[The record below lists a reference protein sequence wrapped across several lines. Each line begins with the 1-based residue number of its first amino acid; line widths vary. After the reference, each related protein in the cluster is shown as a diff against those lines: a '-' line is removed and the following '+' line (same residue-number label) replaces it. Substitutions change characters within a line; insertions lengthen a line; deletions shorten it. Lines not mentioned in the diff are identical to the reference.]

1 MNKIG
6 NIRLMA
12 RMSLLVKPLAPYMLL
27 AVFFGVTGFLCAI
40 YIPYFSALLIS
51 HIAIQAP
58 DFPVKVFFILMIV
71 FAVLRGILHY
81 AEQACNHY
89 IAFRLLA
96 ILRDKVFTV
105 LRKLAPAKL
114 EGRDKGNLI
123 YLITSDIEALEVF
136 YAHTISPILIA
147 IITCIILL
155 TEFYKMHVM
164 FFVIALCGYLF
175 CGLIL
180 PWIITKLGKQQG
192 KQSREGFGEL
202 SSYTLET
209 LRGLQDILQYRIGE
223 ERLHLMSK
231 KSEELHDVQKRL
243 KLHEGNTTMVSN
255 IIVTSFTFLM
265 LVCGS
270 YLYMQGAISFTSVI
284 MSTVLMVSSF
294 GPVLA
299 LANLSNNLLITMA
312 SARRVLGLLDEEE
325 IVKEITGKEHSTAG
339 DIEIKD
345 LTFAYDDEEIL
356 KDINAHFKKGNI
368 IGIHGKSGSG
378 KSTLLKLIMRFW
390 NAPSNSILINDRSVD
405 DINTKDLR
413 DMQSFVTQE
422 TVLFHDSIFNNII
435 IAKLDASVDEV
446 ENACKKAG
454 IHDFIMSLPQGYA
467 TKVAE
472 LGDSLSGGEKQRIAI
487 ARAFL
492 HDSPCILLDEPTSN
506 LDALNEA
513 IILKSLREQKDKTIL
528 LVSHRPGTMRIA
540 DSVLTIDSVVSNK
553 L

>member
-51 HIAIQAP
+51 HVAIQAP

-325 IVKEITGKEHSTAG
+325 VVKEITGKEYSTAG
-339 DIEIKD
+339 DIEINN
-345 LTFAYDDEEIL
+345 LTFAYDEEEIL
-356 KDINAHFKKGNI
+356 KDINANFKKGSI

-390 NAPSNSILINDRSVD
+390 NAPSNSILINGRSVD

-454 IHDFIMSLPQGYA
+454 IHEFIMSLPQGYA

-540 DSVLTIDSVVSNK
+540 DSVLTIDSGRVS
-553 L
+553 

>member
-1 MNKIG
+1 
-6 NIRLMA
+6 
-12 RMSLLVKPLAPYMLL
+12 
-27 AVFFGVTGFLCAI
+27 
-40 YIPYFSALLIS
+40 
-51 HIAIQAP
+51 
-58 DFPVKVFFILMIV
+58 
-71 FAVLRGILHY
+71 
-81 AEQACNHY
+81 
-89 IAFRLLA
+89 
-96 ILRDKVFTV
+96 
-105 LRKLAPAKL
+105 
-114 EGRDKGNLI
+114 
-123 YLITSDIEALEVF
+123 
-136 YAHTISPILIA
+136 
-147 IITCIILL
+147 
-155 TEFYKMHVM
+155 
-164 FFVIALCGYLF
+164 
-175 CGLIL
+175 
-180 PWIITKLGKQQG
+180 
-192 KQSREGFGEL
+192 
-202 SSYTLET
+202 
-209 LRGLQDILQYRIGE
+209 
-223 ERLHLMSK
+223 
-231 KSEELHDVQKRL
+231 
-243 KLHEGNTTMVSN
+243 
-255 IIVTSFTFLM
+255 
-265 LVCGS
+265 
-270 YLYMQGAISFTSVI
+270 
-284 MSTVLMVSSF
+284 MVSSF

-325 IVKEITGKEHSTAG
+325 VVKEITGKQHSTAG
-339 DIEIKD
+339 DIEINN
-345 LTFAYDDEEIL
+345 LTFAYDEEEIL
-356 KDINAHFKKGNI
+356 KDINANFKKGSI

-540 DSVLTIDSVVSNK
+540 DSVLTIDSGRVS
-553 L
+553 

>member
-223 ERLHLMSK
+223 ERLHMMSK

-265 LVCGS
+265 LICGS

-325 IVKEITGKEHSTAG
+325 VVKEITGKEYSTAG
-339 DIEIKD
+339 DIEINN
-345 LTFAYDDEEIL
+345 LTFAYDEEEIL
-356 KDINAHFKKGNI
+356 KDINANFKKGNI

-390 NAPSNSILINDRSVD
+390 NAPSNSILINGRSAD

-540 DSVLTIDSVVSNK
+540 DSVLTIDSGRVS
-553 L
+553 

>member
-202 SSYTLET
+202 SNYTLET

-223 ERLHLMSK
+223 ERLHMMSK

-243 KLHEGNTTMVSN
+243 KLHEGNTIMVSN

-345 LTFAYDDEEIL
+345 LTFSYDDEEIL

-390 NAPSNSILINDRSVD
+390 NAPSNSILINGRSVD

-540 DSVLTIDSVVSNK
+540 DSVLTIDSGRVS
-553 L
+553 

>member
-89 IAFRLLA
+89 IAFRLLT

-223 ERLHLMSK
+223 ERLHMMSK

-243 KLHEGNTTMVSN
+243 KLHEGNTIMVSN

-390 NAPSNSILINDRSVD
+390 NAPSNSILINGRSVD

-540 DSVLTIDSVVSNK
+540 DSVLTIDSGRVS
-553 L
+553 

>member
-223 ERLHLMSK
+223 ERLHMMIK

-243 KLHEGNTTMVSN
+243 KLHEGNTIMVSN

-390 NAPSNSILINDRSVD
+390 NAPSNSILINGRSVD

-540 DSVLTIDSVVSNK
+540 DSVLTIDSGRVS
-553 L
+553 

>member
-40 YIPYFSALLIS
+40 YIPYFSVLLIS
-51 HIAIQAP
+51 HVAIQAP

-223 ERLHLMSK
+223 ERLHMMSK

-265 LVCGS
+265 LICGS

-325 IVKEITGKEHSTAG
+325 VVKEITGKEYSTAG
-339 DIEIKD
+339 DIEINN
-345 LTFAYDDEEIL
+345 LTFAYDEEEIL
-356 KDINAHFKKGNI
+356 KDINANFKKGNI

-390 NAPSNSILINDRSVD
+390 NAPRNSILINGRSVD

-454 IHDFIMSLPQGYA
+454 IHDFIMSLPQRYA

-540 DSVLTIDSVVSNK
+540 DSVLTIDSGRVS
-553 L
+553 

>member
-51 HIAIQAP
+51 HVAIQAP

-223 ERLHLMSK
+223 ERLHMMSK

-265 LVCGS
+265 LICGS

-325 IVKEITGKEHSTAG
+325 VVKEITGKEYSTAG
-339 DIEIKD
+339 DIEINN
-345 LTFAYDDEEIL
+345 LTFAYDEEEIL
-356 KDINAHFKKGNI
+356 KDINANFKKGNI

-378 KSTLLKLIMRFW
+378 KSTLLKLIMRFL
-390 NAPSNSILINDRSVD
+390 NAPSNSILINGRSVD

-540 DSVLTIDSVVSNK
+540 DSVLTIDSGRVS
-553 L
+553 

>member
-12 RMSLLVKPLAPYMLL
+12 RMSLLVKPLAPYMVL

-40 YIPYFSALLIS
+40 FIPYFSALIIS
-51 HIAIQAP
+51 HVAIDAP
-58 DFPVKVFFILMIV
+58 DFPVRVFFILMIV
-71 FAVLRGILHY
+71 FGVLRGILHY
-81 AEQACNHY
+81 VEQACNHY

-147 IITCIILL
+147 IITCVILL

-209 LRGLQDILQYRIGE
+209 LRGLQDILQYRIGD
-223 ERLHLMSK
+223 ERLFMMNK

-243 KLHEGNTTMVSN
+243 KLHEGNTTMIAN
-255 IIVTSFTFLM
+255 IIVTAFTFFM
-265 LVCGS
+265 LISGS
-270 YLYMQGAISFTSVI
+270 YLYMQGLISFTSVI

-312 SARRVLGLLDEEE
+312 SARRVLGLLEEEE
-325 IVKEITGKEHSTAG
+325 IVKEITGKEYSTAG
-339 DIEIKD
+339 DIEIND
-345 LTFAYDDEEIL
+345 LSFAYDDEEIL
-356 KDINAHFKKGNI
+356 KDINAHFKTGNI

-390 NAPSNSILINDRSVD
+390 NAPENSIRINGRSID
-405 DINTKDLR
+405 DMNTKDLR

-435 IAKLDASVDEV
+435 ISKLDASVKEV
-446 ENACKKAG
+446 EDACKKAG

-472 LGDSLSGGEKQRIAI
+472 LGDSLSGGERQRIAI

-513 IILKSLREQKDKTIL
+513 IILKSLQEQKDKTIL

-540 DSVLTIDSVVSNK
+540 NSVLTIDSGRVS
-553 L
+553 

>member
-223 ERLHLMSK
+223 ERLHMMSK

-243 KLHEGNTTMVSN
+243 KLHEGNTIMVSN

-390 NAPSNSILINDRSVD
+390 NAPSNSILINGRSVD

-540 DSVLTIDSVVSNK
+540 DSVLTIDSGRVS
-553 L
+553 

>member
-51 HIAIQAP
+51 HVAIQAP

-265 LVCGS
+265 LICGS

-325 IVKEITGKEHSTAG
+325 VVKEITGKEYSTAG
-339 DIEIKD
+339 DIEINN
-345 LTFAYDDEEIL
+345 LTFAYDEEEIL
-356 KDINAHFKKGNI
+356 KDINANFKKGNI

-390 NAPSNSILINDRSVD
+390 NAPSNSILINGRSVD

-540 DSVLTIDSVVSNK
+540 DSVLTIDSGRVS
-553 L
+553 

>member
-12 RMSLLVKPLAPYMLL
+12 RMSLLVKPLAPYMVL

-40 YIPYFSALLIS
+40 FIPYFSALVIS
-51 HIAIQAP
+51 HIAIDAP

-81 AEQACNHY
+81 VEQACNHY

-155 TEFYKMHVM
+155 TEFYKMHVL
-164 FFVIALCGYLF
+164 FFVIALSGYLF

-209 LRGLQDILQYRIGE
+209 LRGLQDILQYRIGD
-223 ERLHLMSK
+223 ERLFMMNK

-243 KLHEGNTTMVSN
+243 KLHEGNTTMIAN
-255 IIVTSFTFLM
+255 IIVTAFTFLM
-265 LVCGS
+265 LISGS
-270 YLYMQGAISFTSVI
+270 YLYMQGMISFTSVI

-325 IVKEITGKEHSTAG
+325 IVKEITGKEYSTTG
-339 DIEIKD
+339 DIEINN
-345 LTFAYDDEEIL
+345 LSFAYDDEEIL
-356 KDINAHFKKGNI
+356 KDINAHFKTGNI

-390 NAPSNSILINDRSVD
+390 NAPDNSISINGRNID

-435 IAKLDASVDEV
+435 IAKLDAGVKEV
-446 ENACKKAG
+446 EDACKKAG

-472 LGDSLSGGEKQRIAI
+472 LGDSLSGGERQRIAI

-492 HDSPCILLDEPTSN
+492 HNSPCILLDEPTSN

-513 IILKSLREQKDKTIL
+513 IILKSLKEQKDKTIL

-540 DSVLTIDSVVSNK
+540 NSVLTIDSGRVS
-553 L
+553 